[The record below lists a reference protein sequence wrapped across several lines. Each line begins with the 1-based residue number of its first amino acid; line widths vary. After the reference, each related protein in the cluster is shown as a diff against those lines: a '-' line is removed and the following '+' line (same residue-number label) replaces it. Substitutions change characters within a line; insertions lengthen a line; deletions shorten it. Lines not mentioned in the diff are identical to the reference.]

1 MKVTQ
6 THITIGNFDF
16 DYVHEAEITSGWESL
31 TDTAVIKLPANLKL
45 DKNKLKDLIKKG
57 DAVTISYGYEPNMHL
72 AFAGFVTGVKPTI
85 PIEIECEDL
94 MWKLKQIQ
102 VNDVARNETIL
113 SFLQR
118 NLPDFEIDSFE
129 VDLPRFIASNISA
142 AKLLDQIKSD
152 FGLRSFI
159 RDGKVTV
166 GKQYDPEFATKH
178 FVVLNETVKEDDL
191 EYKSADDVKVKVIGI
206 SNMAD
211 GQKHEV
217 EIGDPDG
224 DSNTL
229 NFYNIP
235 VSQLKALTEEEA
247 KRLIYDGW
255 RGGLTLFGEPFVKQ
269 GDILTIQDN
278 EDSDKV
284 GSYWIDEVNYT
295 VGVNGHQQGIKL
307 GART

>member
-6 THITIGNFDF
+6 VHITIGQFTF
-16 DYVHEAEITSGWESL
+16 DYVHKAEIISGWESL
-31 TDTAVIKLPANLKL
+31 TDTAVIMLPANLKL

-57 DAVTISYGYEPNMHL
+57 DAVTISYGYKPNMYL
-72 AFAGFVTGVKPTI
+72 AFEGFVSAVKPTI

-94 MWKLKQIQ
+94 MWKLKQLQI
-102 VNDVARNETIL
+102 NDVAKNETIK
-113 SFLQR
+113 SFLER
-118 NLPDFEIDSFE
+118 NLPDFEIDAFDI
-129 VDLPRFIASNISA
+129 DLPRFIASKISA

-159 RDGKVTV
+159 RNGKITV
-166 GKQYDPEFATKH
+166 GKQYDPEFAKEQ

-191 EYKSADDVKVKVIGI
+191 EYKSKEDVKVKVAAI

-211 GQKHEV
+211 GTKHEI
-217 EIGDPDG
+217 EIGDPNG
-224 DSNTL
+224 DSKTL

-235 VSQLKALTEEEA
+235 VSQLKKLAEKEA
-247 KRLIYDGW
+247 ERLIYDGW
-255 RGGLTLFGEPFVKQ
+255 RGGLTLFGEPFVRQ

-284 GSYWIDEVNYT
+284 GSYWIDKVNYSI
-295 VGVNGHQQGIKL
+295 GVDGHQQEITL